1 MCKKD
6 QNTDV
11 ARCHSLVL
19 LTRHCEPLK
28 EGKAVGA
35 TGRKP
40 HKEDGLKTGS
50 KAACSKKCQKKQN
63 LVR

>member
-6 QNTDV
+6 QSTDV

-19 LTRHCEPLK
+19 LTRHSEPLK

-40 HKEDGLKTGS
+40 HKEDGLETGS
-50 KAACSKKCQKKQN
+50 KAAWSRKCQKSKT
-63 LVR
+63 